1 MVNIDYLH
9 EEIAK
14 ILRLR
19 VDSEIPILQ
28 QGQKNPPQENWISFK
43 LTDWQQIGTQWEEY
57 VDDDIDSVDYKTDSL
72 WKVTL
77 NIIGIG
83 LLSNQL
89 CVELAHQFNKTFY
102 LDNFSELGLIFLY
115 KDMIKHTPYRLA
127 TGWEQRHQF
136 NVHFNINVS
145 DLDEIDFID
154 KIEITHEVI
163 GETGT
168 VLFTDTEEYDI

>member
-1 MVNIDYLH
+1 MINIDYLH

-19 VDSEIPILQ
+19 VPVDIPILQ
-28 QGQKNPPQENWISFK
+28 QGQSNPPEDNWVSYR
-43 LTDWQQIGTQWEEY
+43 LTDWKQQGEQWEQY
-57 VDDDIDSVDYKTDSL
+57 VDEDLDSVDYATDSL

-77 NIIGIG
+77 NILTVGIK
-83 LLSNQL
+83 SDQL
-89 CVELAHQFNKTFY
+89 AVDLAHQFNKSFY
-102 LDNFSELGLIFLY
+102 LDSFEVLGLAYLS
-115 KDMIKHTPYRLA
+115 KDVVRHTPYRLA

-136 NVHFNINVS
+136 NVYFNITVS
-145 DLDEIDFID
+145 DTDEIDFID

-168 VLFTDTEEYDI
+168 VLYTDTEEYDI